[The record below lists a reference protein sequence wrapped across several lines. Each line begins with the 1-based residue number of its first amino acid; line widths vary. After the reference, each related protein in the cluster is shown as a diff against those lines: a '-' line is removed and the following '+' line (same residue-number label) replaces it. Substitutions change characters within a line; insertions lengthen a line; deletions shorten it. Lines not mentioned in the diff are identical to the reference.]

1 MSHPF
6 RDAALLGA
14 VQGVTE
20 FLPISSDGHLA
31 LVEMLFRIDEGSL
44 TFNVM
49 LHAGTLLA
57 TALMMR
63 EKVSRLVV
71 DGARSL
77 PRPSTLPDSPGGR
90 DALVVLLASIPTAV
104 IGLLLRDAVERWTE
118 SPWVVGLGFLATSA
132 CVISTLWVRP
142 GVREVPSY
150 VGSVL
155 VGIAQGLAVLPGF
168 SRSGA
173 TITSALWLGVRPE
186 RAFELSFL
194 MSLPAVFGAIALESR
209 HAIHESFPA
218 GPALIGAAVA
228 FVTGVAA
235 IALLRRVVIGG
246 RFALFAIWTLPL
258 ALATLAMAAVW
269 PLKAH

>member
-6 RDAALLGA
+6 RDAVLLGA

-63 EKVSRLVV
+63 ERVGRVV
-71 DGARSL
+71 IDGVRAL
-77 PRPSTLPDSPGGR
+77 PRPQTLPQTPGGR
-90 DALVVLLASIPTAV
+90 DLLVVILASLPTGV
-104 IGLLLRDAVERWTE
+104 IGLLLRDAVERWTD

-132 CVISTLWVRP
+132 CVLSTLWVRP
-142 GVREVPSY
+142 GVRDVPSY
-150 VGSVL
+150 AGAVL
-155 VGIAQGLAVLPGF
+155 IGLAQGLAVLPGF

-218 GPALIGAAVA
+218 GPAVTGAAVA
-228 FVTGVAA
+228 FVTGIAA
-235 IALLRRVVIGG
+235 IAILRRVVMSG

-258 ALATLAMAAVW
+258 AIATMAMAAVW
-269 PLKAH
+269 P

>member
-6 RDAALLGA
+6 RDAVLLGA

-31 LVEMLFRIDEGSL
+31 LVELLFKIDEGSL

-49 LHAGTLLA
+49 LHAGTLFA

-63 EKVSRLVV
+63 ERVGRVV
-71 DGARSL
+71 IDGVRAVPHPSSL
-77 PRPSTLPDSPGGR
+77 PNSPGGR
-90 DALVVLLASIPTAV
+90 DLLVVLLASIPTAL
-104 IGLLLRDAVERWTE
+104 IGLLLRDAVERWTR
-118 SPWVVGLGFLATSA
+118 SPWVVGIGFLMTSV
-132 CVISTLWVRP
+132 CVFSTMWVRP
-142 GVREVPSY
+142 GSRDVPSY
-150 VGSVL
+150 AGAVF

-194 MSLPAVFGAIALESR
+194 MSLPAVFGAILLEGR
-209 HAIHESFPA
+209 HAMRESFPVL
-218 GPALIGAAVA
+218 PALIGATVA
-228 FVTGVAA
+228 FATGVAA
-235 IALLRRVVIGG
+235 IAVLRRVVISG
-246 RFALFAIWTLPL
+246 RFALFALWTLPL
-258 ALATLAMAAVW
+258 AIATMAMAAVW
-269 PLKAH
+269 P